1 MKLMTLNRI
10 FPAEKY
16 KKYLEFFGVI
26 EEQGLDEKSIEQMFL
41 IIRSDFVKGTLDL
54 DEFALICNSLFVVMS
69 KKHFDDDNIDLAN
82 VLDGANEL
90 SFDIRTNKKNILKF
104 LPERVRLIFEYN
116 LTLNHLLLA
125 RQPHRKIF
133 TIKNKTGIEFCSAEL
148 AAGSVDTKCIQPFS
162 LLYADRI

>member
-1 MKLMTLNRI
+1 MVTCNLQYGHMKLMTLNRI

-104 LPERVRLIFEYN
+104 LPERVRLIFEYKPN
-116 LTLNHLLLA
+116 LEPSIIGSSATS
-125 RQPHRKIF
+125 
-133 TIKNKTGIEFCSAEL
+133 KNFY
-148 AAGSVDTKCIQPFS
+148 D
-162 LLYADRI
+162 